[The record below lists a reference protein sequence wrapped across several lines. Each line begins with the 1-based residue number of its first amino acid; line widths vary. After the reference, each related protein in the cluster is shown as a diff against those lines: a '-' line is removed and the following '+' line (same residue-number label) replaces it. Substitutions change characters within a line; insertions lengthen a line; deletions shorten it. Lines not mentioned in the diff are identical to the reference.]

1 MLKKHEDEV
10 KTTKSVQRKADDRP
24 WQRESSGAQ
33 PESTSPDPA
42 KGDNTKGMHWA
53 LDTIMLILEA
63 NQDQVDFLP
72 HRHDS

>member
-33 PESTSPDPA
+33 PASTSPDPA
-42 KGDNTKGMHWA
+42 RGDKSKG
-53 LDTIMLILEA
+53 TIRSTEVLPAEA
-63 NQDQVDFLP
+63 DAK
-72 HRHDS
+72 